1 MVWYEICSTDRLE
14 FWKII
19 LQQAKCLAFSG
30 VDLNVED
37 TVNHVIQFRINMKNY
52 TEILIHQSA
61 DCRVAVQYIV

>member
-37 TVNHVIQFRINMKNY
+37 TVDHVIEFRVNMKELY
-52 TEILIHQSA
+52 KISISIKVLTAE
-61 DCRVAVQYIV
+61 